1 MKTTRVNESL
11 WVPWPKGPQFQVTLL
26 KFDGTVRETYHA
38 TLSLHDEKRIELRA
52 KANKKL
58 EINNF
63 TINPGDEI
71 YQYFRYNQWFYI
83 QEYSD
88 RDGELKG
95 WYCNIGTPPIVE
107 GLTLTTRDLI
117 LDIFVDKNRNTTIL
131 DETEFEEK
139 NEQMTSTERI
149 KVSEARE
156 KILRMVEAGATP
168 FFHDY
173 PRLITPKG

>member
-26 KFDGTVRETYHA
+26 KFDGTIRETYQA

-52 KANKKL
+52 KASRKL

-63 TINPGDEI
+63 TINPGDGI
-71 YQYFRYNQWFYI
+71 YQYFGYSQWFYI

-88 RDGELKG
+88 REGELRG
-95 WYCNIGTPPIVE
+95 WYCNIGTPPIVK

-117 LDIFVDKNRNTTIL
+117 LDIFVDKDRNTTIL
-131 DETEFEEK
+131 DEAEFDEK
-139 NEQMTSTERI
+139 QEQMTSTERV

-156 KILRMVEAGATP
+156 KILQMVEAGATP
-168 FFHDY
+168 FYHHY
-173 PRLITPKG
+173 PYLAK